1 MSVYNIHL
9 LSFSHFCY
17 IFYDFILFLDE
28 SNRFISRSLKPLVNA
43 NQRHTDRTNKLILN

>member
-28 SNRFISRSLKPLVNA
+28 SNRFTSRSLNPLVNA
-43 NQRHTDRTNKLILN
+43 NSMLIRDTLIGQIN